1 MILIMGAGSV
11 GCFLGGL
18 LQASGQSVVY
28 VGRPKMLD
36 ALASHGLTL
45 TDLDGR
51 QNIIAARDLRL
62 FSDLPSALGLVGDQ
76 SSVEPPVVTFLC
88 VKAGATLAAAKILG
102 SSLPPGSV
110 VVSMQ
115 NGIGQAA
122 LAQTVAPS
130 LCFLDG
136 MVSFNIAHLGEGRYH
151 RGTAGFLA
159 AADHPALRPVADAFR
174 AQKLKLRL
182 VADMRPIQWGKLLLN
197 LNNPVNALSGR
208 PLRDEL
214 MQAGYRR
221 CLAALQ
227 EEALQVLRAAAIEP
241 AQLTAVTPQAF
252 LRVLRLPTFLFRL
265 VARQALK
272 IDAKARSS
280 MADDLSAG
288 RPTEI
293 AWLCGE
299 VERLAQSVGL
309 QAPLNARMQALV
321 EACPQRGAPYSPRQL
336 AEALGV

>member
-1 MILIMGAGSV
+1 MVLIMGAGAV
-11 GCFLGGL
+11 GCYLGGL
-18 LQASGQSVVY
+18 LQASGQSVVF
-28 VGRPKMLD
+28 VGRSKVLEP
-36 ALASHGLTL
+36 LATHGLTL

-51 QNIIAARDLRL
+51 QNTIAAGDLRL
-62 FSDLPSALGLVGDQ
+62 FSDLPS
-76 SSVEPPVVTFLC
+76 ERPVVTLLC
-88 VKAGATLAAAKILG
+88 VKAGATLAAAQLLEA
-102 SSLPPGSV
+102 SLPAGSV

-115 NGIGQAA
+115 NGVGQAA
-122 LAQTVAPS
+122 LAQSVAPS

-136 MVSFNIAHLGEGRYH
+136 MVSFNIANLGGGRYH

-159 AADHPALRPVADAFR
+159 ATDHPSLGPVAEAFKL
-174 AQKLKLRL
+174 QQLKLRL

-197 LNNPVNALSGR
+197 LNNPVNALSGM
-208 PLRDEL
+208 PLREEL

-227 EEALQVLRAAAIEP
+227 EEALHVLRAAAIEP
-241 AQLTAVTPQAF
+241 AQLTAVTPKAF

-265 VARQALK
+265 AARQALK

-299 VERLAQSVGL
+299 VQRLAQSLGL
-309 QAPLNARMQALV
+309 QAPLNSRMQALV
-321 EACPQRGAPYSPRQL
+321 EASPQRGAPYSPRQL
-336 AEALGV
+336 TQALGI

>member
-1 MILIMGAGSV
+1 MVLIMGAGAV
-11 GCFLGGL
+11 GCYLGGL
-18 LQASGQSVVY
+18 LQVSGQSVMY
-28 VGRPKMLD
+28 VGRPRVLD
-36 ALASHGLTL
+36 SLASSGLTL
-45 TDLDGR
+45 SDLDGR
-51 QNIIAARDLRL
+51 QDTIAPGDLRL
-62 FSDLPSALGLVGDQ
+62 FSDLPSAVGSVGDQ
-76 SSVEPPVVTFLC
+76 SSVAPPVVTFLC
-88 VKAGATLAAAKILG
+88 VKAGATLSAAQLLEA
-102 SSLPPGSV
+102 SLPVGSL

-122 LAQTVAPS
+122 LAQSVAPS

-136 MVSFNIAHLGEGRYH
+136 MVSFNIANLGEGRYH

-159 AADHPALRPVADAFR
+159 ATDHPALRPVTEAFKLR
-174 AQKLKLRL
+174 QLKLRL

-309 QAPLNARMQALV
+309 QAPLNARMRALV
-321 EACPQRGAPYSPRQL
+321 EAWPQRGASYSPRQL
-336 AEALGV
+336 AQALGV

>member
-1 MILIMGAGSV
+1 MVLIMGAGAV
-11 GCFLGGL
+11 GCYLGGL
-18 LQASGQSVVY
+18 LQASGQSVVF
-28 VGRPKMLD
+28 VGRSKVLEP
-36 ALASHGLTL
+36 LATHGLTL

-51 QNIIAARDLRL
+51 QNTIAAGDLRL
-62 FSDLPSALGLVGDQ
+62 FSDLPS
-76 SSVEPPVVTFLC
+76 ERPVVTLLC
-88 VKAGATLAAAKILG
+88 VKAGATLAAAQLLEA
-102 SSLPPGSV
+102 SLPAGSV

-115 NGIGQAA
+115 NGVGQAA
-122 LAQTVAPS
+122 LAQSVAPS

-136 MVSFNIAHLGEGRYH
+136 MVSFNIANLGGGRYH

-159 AADHPALRPVADAFR
+159 ATDHPSLGPVAEAFKL
-174 AQKLKLRL
+174 QQLKLRL

-197 LNNPVNALSGR
+197 LNNPVNALSGM
-208 PLRDEL
+208 PLREEL

-227 EEALQVLRAAAIEP
+227 EEALHVLRAAAIEP
-241 AQLTAVTPQAF
+241 AQLTAVTPKAF

-265 VARQALK
+265 AARQALK

-299 VERLAQSVGL
+299 VQRLAQSLGL

-321 EACPQRGAPYSPRQL
+321 EAWPQRGAPYSPRQL
-336 AEALGV
+336 TQALGI

>member
-1 MILIMGAGSV
+1 MVLIMGAGAV
-11 GCFLGGL
+11 GCYLGGL

-28 VGRPKMLD
+28 VGRPKVLER
-36 ALASHGLTL
+36 LASHGLAL
-45 TDLDGR
+45 SDLDGR
-51 QNIIAARDLRL
+51 LDTIAPGDLRL
-62 FSDLPSALGLVGDQ
+62 FSDLTSALGSVGDQ
-76 SSVEPPVVTFLC
+76 WSVEPPVVTLLC
-88 VKAGATLAAAKILG
+88 VKAGSTLSAAQLLE
-102 SSLPPGSV
+102 SSLPVGSL

-122 LAQTVAPS
+122 LAQSVAPS

-136 MVSFNIAHLGEGRYH
+136 MVSFNIANLGEGRYH

-159 AADHPALRPVADAFR
+159 ATDHPALRPVAEAFR
-174 AQKLKLRL
+174 AQQLKLRL
-182 VADMRPIQWGKLLLN
+182 EGDMRPIQWGKLLLN
-197 LNNPVNALSGR
+197 LNNPVNALSGM
-208 PLRDEL
+208 PLREEL
-214 MQAGYRR
+214 MQVGYRR

-280 MADDLSAG
+280 MADDLSTG
-288 RPTEI
+288 RLTEI

-321 EACPQRGAPYSPRQL
+321 EAWPQRGIPYSPGQL
-336 AEALGV
+336 TEALGV

>member
-1 MILIMGAGSV
+1 
-11 GCFLGGL
+11 
-18 LQASGQSVVY
+18 
-28 VGRPKMLD
+28 
-36 ALASHGLTL
+36 
-45 TDLDGR
+45 
-51 QNIIAARDLRL
+51 
-62 FSDLPSALGLVGDQ
+62 
-76 SSVEPPVVTFLC
+76 
-88 VKAGATLAAAKILG
+88 
-102 SSLPPGSV
+102 
-110 VVSMQ
+110 MQ

-136 MVSFNIAHLGEGRYH
+136 MVSFNIANLGEGRYH

-159 AADHPALRPVADAFR
+159 ATDHPALRPVAEAFR
-174 AQKLKLRL
+174 ARQLKLRL
-182 VADMRPIQWGKLLLN
+182 VADMCPIQWGKLLLN
-197 LNNPVNALSGR
+197 LNNPVNALSGL
-208 PLRDEL
+208 PLREEL

-280 MADDLSAG
+280 MADDLSTG

-293 AWLCGE
+293 AWICGE

-309 QAPLNARMQALV
+309 QAPLNARMRALV
-321 EACPQRGAPYSPRQL
+321 EAWPQRGAPYSPGQL
-336 AEALGV
+336 AGALGV

>member
-1 MILIMGAGSV
+1 MVLVMGAGAV
-11 GCFLGGL
+11 GCYLGGL

-28 VGRPKMLD
+28 VGRPKVLER
-36 ALASHGLTL
+36 LTSHGLAL
-45 TDLDGR
+45 SDLDGR
-51 QNIIAARDLRL
+51 LDTIAPGDLRL
-62 FSDLPSALGLVGDQ
+62 FSDLTSALGSVGDQ
-76 SSVEPPVVTFLC
+76 WSVEPPVVTLLC
-88 VKAGATLAAAKILG
+88 VKAGSTLSAAQLLE
-102 SSLPPGSV
+102 SSLPVGSL

-122 LAQTVAPS
+122 LAQSVAPS

-136 MVSFNIAHLGEGRYH
+136 MVSFNIANLGEGRYH

-159 AADHPALRPVADAFR
+159 ATDHPALRPVAEAFR
-174 AQKLKLRL
+174 AQQLKLRL
-182 VADMRPIQWGKLLLN
+182 EGDMRPIQWGKLLLN
-197 LNNPVNALSGR
+197 LNNPVNALSGM
-208 PLRDEL
+208 PLREEL

-280 MADDLSAG
+280 MADDLSTG
-288 RPTEI
+288 RLTEI

-321 EACPQRGAPYSPRQL
+321 EAWPQRGAPYSPGQL
-336 AEALGV
+336 AGALGV

>member
-1 MILIMGAGSV
+1 MVLVMGAGAV

-28 VGRPKMLD
+28 VGRPKVLEP
-36 ALASHGLTL
+36 LASHGLTL
-45 TDLDGR
+45 TDLDSR
-51 QNIIAARDLRL
+51 QNTIAGRDLRL
-62 FSDLPSALGLVGDQ
+62 FLDLPSALGSVGDQ
-76 SSVEPPVVTFLC
+76 SSVEPPAVTLLC
-88 VKAGATLAAAKILG
+88 VKAGATPAAAQLLE
-102 SSLPPGSV
+102 SSLPAGSV

-122 LAQTVAPS
+122 LAQSVAPS

-136 MVSFNIAHLGEGRYH
+136 MVSFNIANLGDGRYH

-159 AADHPALRPVADAFR
+159 ATDHPVLRPVAEAFKL
-174 AQKLKLRL
+174 QQLKLRL
-182 VADMRPIQWGKLLLN
+182 VSDMRPIQWGKLLLN
-197 LNNPVNALSGR
+197 LNNPVNALSGM
-208 PLRDEL
+208 PLREEL

-227 EEALQVLRAAAIEP
+227 EEALHVLRAAAIEP
-241 AQLTAVTPQAF
+241 AQLTAVTPQKF

-288 RPTEI
+288 RLTEI

-299 VERLAQSVGL
+299 VQRLAHSVGL

-321 EACPQRGAPYSPRQL
+321 EAWPQRGAPYAPRQL
-336 AEALGV
+336 IQALGI

>member
-1 MILIMGAGSV
+1 MILIMGAGAV
-11 GCFLGGL
+11 GCYLGGL
-18 LQASGQSVVY
+18 LQASGQSVVF
-28 VGRPKMLD
+28 VGRPKVID

-45 TDLDGR
+45 TDLDGC
-51 QNIIAARDLRL
+51 QNTIAARDLRF
-62 FSDLPSALGLVGDQ
+62 FSDLSSALGNVGDQ
-76 SSVEPPVVTFLC
+76 SSVKRPVLTLLC
-88 VKAGATLAAAKILG
+88 VKAGTTLAAAQLLE
-102 SSLPPGSV
+102 SSLPAGSV

-122 LAQTVAPS
+122 LAQSVAPS

-136 MVSFNIAHLGEGRYH
+136 MVSFNIANLGEGRYH

-159 AADHPALRPVADAFR
+159 ATDHPALRPVAEAFKL
-174 AQKLKLRL
+174 QQLKLRL
-182 VADMRPIQWGKLLLN
+182 AADMRPIQWGKLLLN
-197 LNNPVNALSGR
+197 LNNPVNALSGL
-208 PLRDEL
+208 PLREEL

-265 VARQALK
+265 AARQALK

-299 VERLAQSVGL
+299 VQRLAQSLKL

-321 EACPQRGAPYSPRQL
+321 EAWPQRGAPYSPSQL
-336 AEALGV
+336 TQALGI

>member
-1 MILIMGAGSV
+1 MVLVMGAGAV

-18 LQASGQSVVY
+18 LQASGQSVVF
-28 VGRPKMLD
+28 VGRSRVLEPLET
-36 ALASHGLTL
+36 HGLTL

-51 QNIIAARDLRL
+51 QNTIAGRDLRL
-62 FSDLPSALGLVGDQ
+62 FSDLPS
-76 SSVEPPVVTFLC
+76 EPPVVTLLC
-88 VKAGATLAAAKILG
+88 VKAGATLAAAQLLE
-102 SSLPPGSV
+102 SSLPAGSV

-115 NGIGQAA
+115 NGVGQAA
-122 LAQTVAPS
+122 LAQSAAPS

-136 MVSFNIAHLGEGRYH
+136 MVSFNIANLGDGRYH

-159 AADHPALRPVADAFR
+159 ATDHPVLRPVAEAFKL
-174 AQKLKLRL
+174 QQLKLRL

-197 LNNPVNALSGR
+197 LNNPVNALSGM
-208 PLRDEL
+208 PLREEL

-227 EEALQVLRAAAIEP
+227 EEALHVLRAAAIEP
-241 AQLTAVTPQAF
+241 AQLTAVTPQKF

-280 MADDLSAG
+280 MADDLTAG
-288 RPTEI
+288 RLTEI

-299 VERLAQSVGL
+299 VQRLAQSLGL

-321 EACPQRGAPYSPRQL
+321 EAWPQRAAPYSPGQL
-336 AEALGV
+336 TQALGI

>member
-1 MILIMGAGSV
+1 MILIMGAGAV
-11 GCFLGGL
+11 GCYLGGL
-18 LQASGQSVVY
+18 LQASGQTVVY
-28 VGRPKMLD
+28 VGRPKVLEPM
-36 ALASHGLTL
+36 ATHGLTL

-51 QNIIAARDLRL
+51 QDTIAAHDLQL
-62 FSDLPSALGLVGDQ
+62 FSDLPSG
-76 SSVEPPVVTFLC
+76 SPMVTLLC
-88 VKAGATLAAAKILG
+88 VKAGATLSAAQLLE
-102 SSLPPGSV
+102 SSLPAGSV

-136 MVSFNIAHLGEGRYH
+136 MVSFNIANLGEGRYH

-159 AADHPALRPVADAFR
+159 ATDHPALRPVAEAFR
-174 AQKLKLRL
+174 AQHLRL
-182 VADMRPIQWGKLLLN
+182 RLEADMRPIQWGKLLLN
-197 LNNPVNALSGR
+197 LNNPVNALSGM
-208 PLRDEL
+208 PLREEL

-227 EEALQVLRAAAIEP
+227 EEALQVLRAAGIEP

-265 VARQALK
+265 AAKQALK

-280 MADDLSAG
+280 MADDLTAG
-288 RPTEI
+288 RLTEI

-321 EACPQRGAPYSPRQL
+321 EAWPQRRTPYSPGQL
-336 AEALGV
+336 AGALGI